1 MFKFPK
7 AGLLTAVT
15 LAAVLSTGAALAA
28 DGASLYTAKTCVAC
42 HGADGKTPVLP
53 AYPKIAGQNEAY
65 VLQQMKDIK
74 AGTRNN
80 GMSAA
85 MTAVMST
92 VSDEEVAILAK
103 YVAELK

>member
-1 MFKFPK
+1 MFKFIK
-7 AGLLTAVT
+7 AALLTAVA
-15 LAAVLSTGAALAA
+15 LAAFSSGALQAA
-28 DGASLYTAKTCVAC
+28 DGAALYTAKTCVAC

>member
-15 LAAVLSTGAALAA
+15 LAVLSTGTALAA
-28 DGASLYTAKTCVAC
+28 DGAALYTAKTCVAC

-53 AYPKIAGQNEAY
+53 AYPKIAGQNETY
-65 VLQQMKDIK
+65 VLQQLKDIK
-74 AGTRNN
+74 SGTRSN

-85 MTAVMST
+85 MKAVMAT
-92 VSDEEVAILAK
+92 VSDEEMATLAT
-103 YVAELK
+103 YVAGLK